1 MIIGITGQMRSG
13 KSTFARHLCK
23 ALPNSV
29 IDSLAAP
36 IKELAHEI
44 TAPRTGNDAADKE
57 KIRPL
62 YQAIGETMKQLYGRN
77 YWLNMVEFKHK
88 LRIDSGTEHVIIDD
102 LRFPF
107 EAEFITKM
115 GGYVIKLQREN
126 NIETPA
132 SQHVSETMVPQIVAN
147 QTICNNGT
155 MNELIEAAQRVAQAI
170 I

>member
-1 MIIGITGQMRSG
+1 MIIGISGQMRAG
-13 KSTFARHLCK
+13 KSTFARHLSK

-29 IDSLAAP
+29 IDSLASP
-36 IKELAHEI
+36 IKELAHGI
-44 TAPRTGNDAADKE
+44 TAPRNGNDAEDKE

-77 YWLNMVEFKHK
+77 YWLNMMEFKHK
-88 LRIDSGTEHVIIDD
+88 RRIVSKTEHVIIDD

-115 GGYVIKLQREN
+115 GGYVIKITREN

-132 SQHVSETMVPQIVAN
+132 SQHVSEIMVPQIVAN
-147 QTICNNGT
+147 QNIYNDGT
-155 MNELIEAAQRVAQAI
+155 MDKLIEAAQGVAKAI

>member
-29 IDSLAAP
+29 IDSIAAP
-36 IKELAHEI
+36 MRELAHEI

-88 LRIDSGTEHVIIDD
+88 SRIHSSTRHIIIDD

-115 GGYVIKLQREN
+115 EGYVIKLHREN

-132 SQHVSETMVPQIVAN
+132 SQHVSETMVPQVVAN
-147 QTICNNGT
+147 QNIYNNGT
-155 MNELIEAAQRVAQAI
+155 MNELIEAAQRVAKAI

>member
-1 MIIGITGQMRSG
+1 MIIGITGQMRAG
-13 KSTFARHLCK
+13 KSTFARHLSK
-23 ALPNSV
+23 ALANSV

-36 IKELAHEI
+36 IKELAHGI
-44 TAPRTGNDAADKE
+44 TAPRNGNDAGDKE

-88 LRIDSGTEHVIIDD
+88 SRIVSNTDHIIIDD

-115 GGYVIKLQREN
+115 GGYIVKLQREN

-132 SQHVSETMVPQIVAN
+132 SQHVSETMVPQIIAN
-147 QTICNNGT
+147 QNICNNGT
-155 MNELIEAAQRVAQAI
+155 MNELIEAAQRVAKAI

>member
-1 MIIGITGQMRSG
+1 MIIGITGQMRAG
-13 KSTFARHLCK
+13 KSTFAWHLSK

-36 IKELAHEI
+36 IKELAHGI
-44 TAPRTGNDAADKE
+44 TAPRTGNDAQDKE

-77 YWLNMVEFKHK
+77 YWLNMVEFKHNW
-88 LRIDSGTEHVIIDD
+88 RIVSKTEHVIIDD
-102 LRFPF
+102 VRFPF

-115 GGYVIKLQREN
+115 GGYVVKLQREN

-147 QTICNNGT
+147 QNIYNNGT
-155 MNELIEAAQRVAQAI
+155 MNEIIEAAQRVAKAI

>member
-1 MIIGITGQMRSG
+1 MIIGISGQMRAG
-13 KSTFARHLCK
+13 KSTFARHLSK

-36 IKELAHEI
+36 IKQLAHGI

-88 LRIDSGTEHVIIDD
+88 PRIVSKTEHVIIDD

-115 GGYVIKLQREN
+115 GGYVVKLQREN

-147 QTICNNGT
+147 QNIFNNGT
-155 MNELIEAAQRVAQAI
+155 MNELIEAAQRVAKSI
-170 I
+170 T